1 VDGLKL
7 QVLKESEYYED
18 ALYVEI
24 RSKTGD
30 VRTMNLYKEEVVE
43 GIERGIFE

>member
-1 VDGLKL
+1 MKL
-7 QVLKESEYYED
+7 QVLNESQYYDD

-24 RSKTGD
+24 RSETGD
-30 VRTMNLYKEEVVE
+30 VRTMNLYNDEVVE